1 MNFLIKNG
9 TLYDPLR
16 KTRMIGDIAV
26 VNGLIQ
32 MPSETLEYRQVIDA
46 SGCMVTPGLIDFHVH
61 YFDGITSAGVSP
73 DATSF
78 CTGVTTV
85 VDGGSSG
92 AQTYEFYRKTV
103 MAYAHVEIYNNLL
116 VASGGQLTDAYVE
129 NMDADKFEEE
139 KMIHLFHKY
148 GDNLKGLKMRLSR
161 KILSYEHAVS
171 AVQRAK
177 QIAERI
183 GTFLVI
189 HITDCPIPLPELV
202 MMLDKKDIICHIYQN
217 RGINTCLDSNGNVW
231 KELLA
236 AKKRGVLF
244 DGSNGWKNYD
254 LAIAQKAIRQNLMPD
269 IISTDMNSSSAFLQ
283 PLHSLPR
290 ILSKYLSMGMSL
302 EEVLD
307 CVMTTPARLIDRN
320 DLATLEIG
328 TVADLCIFR
337 IKKQFNT
344 YMDCDGNIYNGDQ
357 ILVPQMVFKSGQCM
371 FCQAD
376 FN

>member
-16 KTRMIGDIAV
+16 KTSVTRDIAI

-32 MPSETLEYRQVIDA
+32 MPSESLEYRQVIDA
-46 SGCMVTPGLIDFHVH
+46 SGYMVTPGLIDFHVH
-61 YFDGITSAGVSP
+61 FFDGLTSAGVSP
-73 DATSF
+73 DAASF

-103 MAYAHVEIYNNLL
+103 MAYAHIEIYNNLL
-116 VASGGQLTDAYVE
+116 IASGGQLTDAYVE

-139 KMIHLFHKY
+139 KMIHLFRKY
-148 GDNLKGLKMRLSR
+148 GDNLKGLKMRLSNYV
-161 KILSYEHAVS
+161 LSYEQAVA

-202 MMLDKKDIICHIYQN
+202 TMLDKNDVICHVYQN
-217 RGINTCLDSNGNVW
+217 RGFNTCLDSNGNVW
-231 KELLA
+231 EELLA
-236 AKKRGVLF
+236 AKRRGVLF

-254 LAIAQKAIRQNLMPD
+254 ITIAQKAIKQNLIPD

-307 CVMTTPARLIDRN
+307 CVITTPARLIDRN

-328 TVADLCIFR
+328 TAADLCIFR
-337 IKKQFNT
+337 IKNQPVT
-344 YMDCDGNIYNGDQ
+344 YIDCNEHIYYGDQ

-371 FCQAD
+371 YCQVD